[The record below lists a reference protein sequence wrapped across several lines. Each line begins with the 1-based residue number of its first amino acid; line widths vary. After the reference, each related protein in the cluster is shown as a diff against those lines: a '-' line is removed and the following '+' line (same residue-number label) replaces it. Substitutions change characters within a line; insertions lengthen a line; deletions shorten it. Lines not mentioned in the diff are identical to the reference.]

1 MAISKLKNLKS
12 SVSYTPRV
20 VVQSTVYCKG
30 DIKYN
35 IKTPVELP
43 WQNLK
48 VHVNLYIGNL

>member
-12 SVSYTPRV
+12 SVSSPPNV
-20 VVQSTVYCKG
+20 VVQCTAYCKG

-43 WQNLK
+43 W
-48 VHVNLYIGNL
+48 